1 MLMAMALLASTP
13 VGAPLDRLISS
24 TSRHSAWRPNP
35 ADAPLINSENLFRQ
49 AGSALVALLI
59 GTLPFGAALNDFAP
73 KGGTEP
79 RRSIVP
85 RSVLPN
91 VEEGSGFTVTQVVSF
106 SDLYGRKIVVALDRN
121 ILAIF

>member
-1 MLMAMALLASTP
+1 M
-13 VGAPLDRLISS
+13 
-24 TSRHSAWRPNP
+24 
-35 ADAPLINSENLFRQ
+35 
-49 AGSALVALLI
+49 
-59 GTLPFGAALNDFAP
+59 PFGAALNDFVP

-79 RRSIVP
+79 RGSIVP
-85 RSVLPN
+85 RSVHPN